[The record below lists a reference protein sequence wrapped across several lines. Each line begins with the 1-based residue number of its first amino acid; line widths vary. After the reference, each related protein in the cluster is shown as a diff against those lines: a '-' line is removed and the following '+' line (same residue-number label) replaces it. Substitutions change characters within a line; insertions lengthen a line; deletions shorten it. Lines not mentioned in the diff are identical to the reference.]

1 MWVQTPSSATTT
13 VIATFNP
20 NRRRSRTCARARPRV
35 TVTRSFDFGVHHH
48 RHHAQSRVRRSV
60 NLFAAHGNTAGS
72 AWQSYPAWTVVGE
85 LFRDRSSLHYKC
97 SYCGWVGCPMMG
109 LSDGDRRRRR
119 RPTYAH
125 AGSDLVD
132 ALTVITFTGHG
143 ILSGE
148 KVCSRSRQSA
158 RRGVTFMRDL
168 RLGLGPP
175 GWEW

>member
-1 MWVQTPSSATTT
+1 MKETLFLRGCQPARPGPIRRESSALAKRSTTSVRVWVQTPSSATTT

-72 AWQSYPAWTVVGE
+72 AWQSYPVWTVVGE

-109 LSDGDRRRRR
+109 LSDGDRHDDDDDDL
-119 RPTYAH
+119 PTRMR
-125 AGSDLVD
+125 
-132 ALTVITFTGHG
+132 ALT
-143 ILSGE
+143 
-148 KVCSRSRQSA
+148 
-158 RRGVTFMRDL
+158 
-168 RLGLGPP
+168 
-175 GWEW
+175 W